1 MCVLLGGRFPEQAG
15 ENHTRKDMSEGK
27 EGKETASD
35 SMLLGQKYQER
46 TLGKAFRNGI
56 INVSLSQ
63 QLRGRH

>member
-46 TLGKAFRNGI
+46 TL
-56 INVSLSQ
+56 
-63 QLRGRH
+63 